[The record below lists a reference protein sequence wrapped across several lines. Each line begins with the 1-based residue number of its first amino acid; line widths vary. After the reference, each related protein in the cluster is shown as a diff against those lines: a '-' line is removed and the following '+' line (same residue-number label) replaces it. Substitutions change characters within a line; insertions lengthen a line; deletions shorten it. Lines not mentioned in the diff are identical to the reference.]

1 MKASARRTVVLIAAL
16 AAIALTARLGVWQL
30 DRAAQKQALQARLD
44 ERGAL
49 PPLPADALARTPEA
63 AAEQHHRRITL
74 AGRWLADRTVYLENR
89 QMDGHPGFYVL
100 TPLELA
106 PGDAVLVQ
114 RGWAPRDIRDR
125 TLVPAVPT
133 PAGPVSVAGTI
144 APPPAK
150 LYAFEA
156 EESGPLRQNLDV
168 EAYGREI
175 GIALRPL
182 SLRQQAE
189 GSADDGLQ
197 RRWPAP
203 AVDIHKHHGY
213 AFQWFA
219 LASLLTGLYVWFQIL
234 APWRARRRS
243 GG

>member
-1 MKASARRTVVLIAAL
+1 MKASARRVLVLIAAL

-30 DRAAQKQALQARLD
+30 DRAAQKQALQSRLD

-74 AGRWLADRTVYLENR
+74 AGRWLADRTIYLENR
-89 QMDGHPGFYVL
+89 QMDGHPGFFVL

-106 PGDAVLVQ
+106 RGDAVLVQ

-125 TLVPAVPT
+125 TLVPTVPT
-133 PAGPVSVAGTI
+133 PTGPVSVAGTI